1 LGADEVSWSY
11 ISLLLLLLMKVM
23 MVLYTRHNKNEV
35 DLQLAYEI
43 SFVCV
48 PAGSVIVDFGC
59 GSGAL
64 SLPLASLF
72 PDHIFVCVDYKQESI
87 RLLNQRAQTA
97 NLSNVMTWHGR
108 IEDYLEPF
116 DVCVALHA
124 CGKATD
130 LALLQA
136 LKYSAAYIVSPCCVG
151 KLQFS
156 IPFSSSHDVQQGS
169 RKIRILRPNTENSEE
184 SKDSQSIVGC
194 SGTENGS
201 YDSVSSQYHH
211 NCLKNAV
218 PVHLS
223 VKKPVDAQQLRD
235 STSDIEFAAL
245 GLGKI
250 GDKKVGM
257 DCLMLEGFNSSRL
270 NDQKSSCPLEVTVT
284 YPRSNWLCSVLS
296 FDDFMSLVRMADW
309 SSYDYDSCDSV
320 LHTICKVIVELDRN
334 EALQEHGYLTRLI
347 CLSDQKA
354 GVIGVAHVLVGRPI
368 VGTQ

>member
-1 LGADEVSWSY
+1 LGGLLYTYLHLLLGADEVSWSY
-11 ISLLLLLLMKVM
+11 ISLLLLSLMKVT
-23 MVLYTRHNKNEV
+23 MVLYTGHNKNEV

-87 RLLNQRAQTA
+87 RLLNQRAQIA

-136 LKYSAAYIVSPCCVG
+136 LKYGAAYIVSPCCVG

-169 RKIRILRPNTENSEE
+169 HKTRILRPSTANSEE
-184 SKDSQSIVGC
+184 SKDSRSIVC
-194 SGTENGS
+194 CLGTKNGS

-211 NCLKNAV
+211 NCLTNAV
-218 PVHLS
+218 PVRLL

-235 STSDIEFAAL
+235 STSEIEFAAL

-250 GDKKVGM
+250 RDQKAGM

-284 YPRSNWLCSVLS
+284 YPRSN
-296 FDDFMSLVRMADW
+296 
-309 SSYDYDSCDSV
+309 
-320 LHTICKVIVELDRN
+320 
-334 EALQEHGYLTRLI
+334 
-347 CLSDQKA
+347 
-354 GVIGVAHVLVGRPI
+354 
-368 VGTQ
+368 